1 MPDFSSR
8 LVEVRKDRGLNQ
20 AEFGALG
27 GVTKDSQLNYEKGVR
42 KPDAAYLEAL
52 ASTGVDVGYLIT
64 GQHSGAAL
72 TADQAALLRAYAGAD
87 EDARAAL
94 RLLAERVGGTVAIGR
109 KGEG

>member
-1 MPDFSSR
+1 MSVFHER
-8 LVEVRKDRGLNQ
+8 LRRVRKELELNQ
-20 AEFGALG
+20 TEFAEMA
-27 GVTKDSQLNYEKGVR
+27 GVTVDSQGNYERGSR
-42 KPDAAYLEAL
+42 KPDTAYLEAL
-52 ASTGVDVGYLIT
+52 AARGVDVAYLIT